1 MPGSSEKYHSISD
14 LAIGGAKRREQGSG
28 GGTSRFKV
36 HKIYNE
42 VYEKSRNPENFE
54 SRSQPMKRVQV
65 KSNFARNRTLILGSR
80 SELVLRFDRHGVASC
95 PTHLLPIL
103 QEEMRRRPGRFRVLS
118 EERAPVEQTPLA
130 EQVSEMLE
138 KLDAEIADSEEDIE
152 IEVDEGEPQSAVDEE
167 EPELLEDE

>member
-1 MPGSSEKYHSISD
+1 
-14 LAIGGAKRREQGSG
+14 
-28 GGTSRFKV
+28 
-36 HKIYNE
+36 
-42 VYEKSRNPENFE
+42 
-54 SRSQPMKRVQV
+54 MKRVQV